1 MKTKI
6 LTAVG
11 LISTAFLIGAIPMTV
26 MAAPE
31 EEEPEVVCTCTEKCD
46 ADHVNE
52 ECEVCAYDYTLC
64 QASEPV
70 RTVEYVDEEGN
81 PIEKPEYGP
90 LTPDGNLDLVDDYG
104 SMEAGGKQFI
114 TVVTKSGHYFYII
127 IDRDDKGNEKV
138 HFLNKVDESDL
149 LALMDEEE
157 VKEYEEKI
165 KTLEES
171 EVSEETETEE
181 PVEEEGLFKFPD
193 IKKELEGKNET
204 TPTNTKKMLPTVAI
218 VIVLVGVGAFFLL
231 KKKKGTKPKKK
242 MKDPDSD
249 YIEEDY
255 LDSLPKDDDYDVDID
270 DEENKDK

>member
-1 MKTKI
+1 MNKI
-6 LTAVG
+6 LMTVAIFATV
-11 LISTAFLIGAIPMTV
+11 FLFGAMPMTV
-26 MAAPE
+26 KAAPE
-31 EEEPEVVCTCTEKCD
+31 EKEPEVVCTCTEKCSE
-46 ADHVNE
+46 DHINE
-52 ECEVCAYDYTLC
+52 ECEVCAYDHTLC

-90 LTPDGNLDLVDDYG
+90 LTPDGNLELVDDYG

-165 KTLEES
+165 QALEES
-171 EVSEETETEE
+171 VESEEQEIEE
-181 PVEEEGLFKFPD
+181 PVEEGLFKFPD
-193 IKKELEGKNET
+193 IKKEPAEKSET
-204 TPTNTKKMLPTVAI
+204 NQPNTKKMLPTVAI
-218 VIVLVGVGAFFLL
+218 VIVLIGVGAFFLL
-231 KKKKGTKPKKK
+231 KKKKGNKPKKK
-242 MKDPDSD
+242 TKDPDSD

-270 DEENKDK
+270 DEENKDN